1 MLLVEVTTLSAYTTV
16 PKNYLDSEN
25 LLPEVLKVV
34 KRGLGGDRVD
44 EYEALAVLHVQVS
57 HRGKLFLKKISSNKC
72 HNIPHTCKYRSRYFF
87 QQNHSLIDSPHCL
100 NILINFV
107 CKQSVEVKNY
117 ASGII
122 SSAKKLQ

>member
-57 HRGKLFLKKISSNKC
+57 HRGKLFLKKLIQNK
-72 HNIPHTCKYRSRYFF
+72 
-87 QQNHSLIDSPHCL
+87 
-100 NILINFV
+100 
-107 CKQSVEVKNY
+107 
-117 ASGII
+117 
-122 SSAKKLQ
+122 